1 MFHDSYQKQVFNTIE
16 QVKAIKSTLL
26 NSMNISSEE
35 FDELMDTIH
44 KELVEYNTYTGCTR
58 VFAQKIMNDKQ
69 EKGVSLPSFLVFLTI
84 FMRYLLEIFYKY
96 ST

>member
-1 MFHDSYQKQVFNTIE
+1 MFHDSYQQQVFNTIE

-44 KELVEYNTYTGCTR
+44 KELVEYNTYIGCTR
-58 VFAQKIMNDKQ
+58 VFAQKKMNDEQ
-69 EKGVSLPSFLVFLTI
+69 EKDFFSTFFPRLFNNLYAI
-84 FMRYLLEIFYKY
+84 FI
-96 ST
+96 